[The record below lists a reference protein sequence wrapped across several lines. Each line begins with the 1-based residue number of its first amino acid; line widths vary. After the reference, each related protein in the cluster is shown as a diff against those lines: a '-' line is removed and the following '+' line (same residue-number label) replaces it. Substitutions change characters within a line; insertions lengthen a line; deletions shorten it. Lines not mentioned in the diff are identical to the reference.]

1 MEINISTT
9 RKINCQ
15 GPWQKNIILSI
26 NALPYWSGHYL
37 LIKYVWP
44 YLSLLPGNE
53 VWDLFC
59 QLPEFLKVDISIR
72 KLIGTTLIQEIQ
84 VFYKQTKKW
93 NDDLERKKKFIKSC
107 LPWNTFFLIHH
118 IILSNILPRS
128 EVKPHLLFFA
138 ACLCTLRP
146 PHSCLQTWTIDS
158 KVTCG
163 VHLVLQDLK
172 FGSVHFWPL

>member
-1 MEINISTT
+1 MDMYIYPQGTQENNIIFKSSTEIITSGDKYFNYK
-9 RKINCQ
+9 KINCQ

-93 NDDLERKKKFIKSC
+93 NDDLERKKKFIRSC
-107 LPWNTFFLIHH
+107 LP
-118 IILSNILPRS
+118 
-128 EVKPHLLFFA
+128 
-138 ACLCTLRP
+138 
-146 PHSCLQTWTIDS
+146 
-158 KVTCG
+158 
-163 VHLVLQDLK
+163 
-172 FGSVHFWPL
+172 

>member
-1 MEINISTT
+1 M
-9 RKINCQ
+9 K
-15 GPWQKNIILSI
+15 KNIILSI

-93 NDDLERKKKFIKSC
+93 NDDLERKKS
-107 LPWNTFFLIHH
+107 LLRVVSLETHFF
-118 IILSNILPRS
+118 
-128 EVKPHLLFFA
+128 
-138 ACLCTLRP
+138 
-146 PHSCLQTWTIDS
+146 
-158 KVTCG
+158 
-163 VHLVLQDLK
+163 
-172 FGSVHFWPL
+172 